1 MVDPHR
7 VEPPT
12 EPVATQVAKFR
23 SFKLARGRLESLGEG
38 IHGDVRDGNLP
49 AEEER
54 AAVGVDEVAERFLS
68 RKPRTPRG
76 IGRAARET
84 PTSADELKTHG
95 D

>member
-1 MVDPHR
+1 MRFAGLHL
-7 VEPPT
+7 
-12 EPVATQVAKFR
+12 
-23 SFKLARGRLESLGEG
+23 KLARGRLKTLGEG

-54 AAVGVDEVAERFLS
+54 AAVGVDEVAERFALS

-84 PTSADELKTHG
+84 ARRRVRTPGAALAVVAKRAAV
-95 D
+95 